1 MINFWFYGHC
11 TYIITILVIQQ
22 KYNTSDYYG
31 IIKGQISYSARVLF
45 YFIFFR
51 AKIPFLIKLKQILQK
66 MATYRTNRPKAL

>member
-31 IIKGQISYSARVLF
+31 IRSYNSE
-45 YFIFFR
+45 
-51 AKIPFLIKLKQILQK
+51 ILVVSKDQNNK
-66 MATYRTNRPKAL
+66 TPPIIYYQS